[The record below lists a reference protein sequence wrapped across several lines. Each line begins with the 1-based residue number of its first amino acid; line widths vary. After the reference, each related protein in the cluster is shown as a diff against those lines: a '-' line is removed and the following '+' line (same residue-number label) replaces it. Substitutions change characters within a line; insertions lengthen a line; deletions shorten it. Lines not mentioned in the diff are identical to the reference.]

1 MQTIK
6 RKGKVYQYDYKTI
19 YIRKH
24 PHKELQQLAMKH
36 ELSMGD
42 MIKKLITF
50 YNENKFGNV
59 KQINEL

>member
-1 MQTIK
+1 MQRIK
-6 RKGKVYQYDYKTI
+6 RDGKVYEYDYKTI

-50 YNENKFGNV
+50 YNENKFV
-59 KQINEL
+59 